1 MDSQDDIAEE
11 RLLRLIETT
20 GGGKSPAAEAQ
31 AKGVKGMA
39 YSMTHGLQFAFQ
51 AWRLNFL
58 SPATAL
64 VREPIRY
71 LTYIFWVILSGLAVY
86 LVSEGTHFYFE
97 RSENIV
103 VMPSA
108 VVADAQALQPLAA
121 VQADEKVRALQ
132 PQLEPLRQQN
142 PFTGVTQQQV
152 VVQEA
157 PAEPAKPQ
165 LSQLIEGL
173 TLVGIN
179 RGAGPEAFIEDKAQ
193 NRTYFVKV
201 GQMVRNLKVKSIGA
215 DNSVVLELEGEEIT
229 LS

>member
-20 GGGKSPAAEAQ
+20 GGGKSQTAQ
-31 AKGVKGMA
+31 AQTKGVKGVA
-39 YSMTHGLQFAFQ
+39 YSLTHGFQFAFQ

-58 SPATAL
+58 SPASTL

-71 LTYIFWVILSGLAVY
+71 LTYFFWVILTGLAVY

-97 RSENIV
+97 RADSRIT
-103 VMPSA
+103 PPAA
-108 VVADAQALQPLAA
+108 VVTQSVIPEPM
-121 VQADEKVRALQ
+121 VIVRGDEKVRALQ
-132 PQLEPLRQQN
+132 DQLEPLRQQN
-142 PFTGVTQQQV
+142 PFTGITQQQILV
-152 VVQEA
+152 EEA

-173 TLVGIN
+173 ILVGIN
-179 RGAGPEAFIEDKAQ
+179 RGAGPEAFIEDKTQ
-193 NRTYFVKV
+193 SRTYFVKV
-201 GQMVRNLKVKSIGA
+201 GQSVRNLKVKSIGT